1 MHGSDKRATMSR
13 LVSGIHWYSK
23 TIQIVK
29 PDVRYLVENA
39 VRREW
44 SHVPTLTLT
53 RTKSGLKVS

>member
-1 MHGSDKRATMSR
+1 MRGSDKRTTMSR

-23 TIQIVK
+23 ATQIVK
-29 PDVRYLVENA
+29 PGVRYFVENT

-44 SHVPTLTLT
+44 SHAPTLTLI